1 MSLLTSSPT
10 SPAPLRYSQTWIG
23 AFFDVDNTLVP
34 GSSIEIGFFRHLW
47 RDGLVGWPE
56 LRYSAAYLLRH
67 IPPFSLSPLR
77 RNKLYLTD
85 LEVSLIE
92 MLAQEFVESAVFR
105 RLSPRALG
113 VLSRHQDAGHVV
125 ALVSGSPEF
134 LVKPLADKL
143 GVSLVY
149 GARLESHQ
157 GRYTG
162 RVFSPLPYGEGKQ
175 RHVERLASRFNLDL
189 QRSYAYGDSPGDFHT
204 LQVVG
209 HPLVVNPIRGMAR
222 IARRQGWPVTQWA

>member
-1 MSLLTSSPT
+1 MTSSLT
-10 SPAPLRYSQTWIG
+10 SPAPLNLSQTWIG

-34 GSSIEIGFFRHLW
+34 GSSIEIGFFRLLW

-56 LRYSAAYLLRH
+56 VRHSVAYLLH
-67 IPPFSLSPLR
+67 HVPPFSLSPLR
-77 RNKLYLTD
+77 RNKFYLTD

-92 MLAQEFVESAVFR
+92 TLAQEYVETAVFR

-134 LVKPLADKL
+134 LVRPLADRL
-143 GVSLVY
+143 NVTLVY
-149 GARLESHQ
+149 GARMETLQ

-189 QRSYAYGDSPGDFHT
+189 QRSYAYGDSPGDIQT
-204 LQVVG
+204 LKVVG
-209 HPLVVNPIRGMAR
+209 HPQVVNPIRGMAR
-222 IARRQGWPVTQWA
+222 IARQQGWPVTQWA

>member
-1 MSLLTSSPT
+1 MMSVPT
-10 SPAPLRYSQTWIG
+10 SPAPLSYSQTWIG

-34 GSSIEIGFFRHLW
+34 GPSIEIGFFRHLW
-47 RDGLVGWPE
+47 KDGLVGWPE
-56 LRYSAAYLLRH
+56 LRHSAAYLLRH
-67 IPPFSLSPLR
+67 VPPLSLSPLR
-77 RNKLYLTD
+77 RNKFYLND
-85 LEVSLIE
+85 LEVTLIE
-92 MLAQEFVESAVFR
+92 MLAQEFVETTVFR

-113 VLSRHQDAGHVV
+113 VLSRHQDAGHLV

-134 LVKPLADKL
+134 LVKPLAEKL

-149 GARLESHQ
+149 GARLETYE

-175 RHVERLASRFNLDL
+175 RHVERLASRYNLDL
-189 QRSYAYGDSPGDFHT
+189 HRSYAYGDSPGDLHT
-204 LQVVG
+204 LKVVG

-222 IARRQGWPVTQWA
+222 IARQQGWPVTEWA